1 MPDNPTPVA
10 ISDLPVAST
19 PTAND
24 ILAGEQSGTTSQ
36 FAFSAILAWF
46 EQQLTPADIDAV
58 PTSRTINGNALTGDI
73 VLDAEDV
80 GAASVDD
87 LDNVAAAIPAASDA
101 DPAMDGT
108 ASPGVSGSWARGDH
122 VHPSDTSK
130 ADLTNL
136 APVEASSTAS
146 TNYAVGSHLVYAGVL
161 YEVTAA
167 ISSGE
172 TIIPGTNVEAVTV
185 TDITDALDTR
195 TTALEDALD
204 GLVARLGAI

>member
-10 ISDLPVAST
+10 ISDLPAAST

-24 ILAGEQSGTTSQ
+24 VLAGEQSGTTSQ
-36 FAFSAILAWF
+36 FALSAILAWF
-46 EQQLTPADIDAV
+46 KMQITPADIGAV
-58 PTSRTINGNALTGDI
+58 PTSRTINGNALTRNI
-73 VLDAEDV
+73 VLDADDV
-80 GAASVDD
+80 GAAEPED
-87 LDNVAAAIPAASDA
+87 IPAAYTS

-108 ASPGVSGSWARGDH
+108 ASPGVSTSWARGDH
-122 VHPSDTSK
+122 VHPSDTSRAAA
-130 ADLTNL
+130 ADL

-146 TNYAVGSHLVYAGVL
+146 ANHTQGSYLVLGGVL
-161 YEVTAA
+161 YEVTSA
-167 ISSGE
+167 IASGE
-172 TIIPGTNVEAVTV
+172 TITPGTNVTAVTV